1 MRSIDTSNVEK
12 NRLDDDSGSN
22 VSDRKVEDPTVTVV
36 DIG

>member
-12 NRLDDDSGSN
+12 NRLDDSGSN